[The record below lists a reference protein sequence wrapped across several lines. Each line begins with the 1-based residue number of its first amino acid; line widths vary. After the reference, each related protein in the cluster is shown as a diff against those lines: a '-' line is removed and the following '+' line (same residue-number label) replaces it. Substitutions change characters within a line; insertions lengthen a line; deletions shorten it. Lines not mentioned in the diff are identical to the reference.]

1 MLLARHNLAHFG
13 FAIFD
18 DITTDIEGH
27 AVDRTGEF
35 EGGLV
40 VESHGRTGI
49 STDDETTTQS
59 HGQRGG
65 MRDIGLPDQLT
76 IDIKLSA
83 AGCALAIGD
92 IRWASN
98 FELEPPTLIQRKHDY

>member
-1 MLLARHNLAHFG
+1 MITFYFNKERSSFNVEPRSSLSKTSVMLLARHNLAHFG

-27 AVDRTGEF
+27 AVDRAGEF

-49 STDDETTTQS
+49 STDDETTTRS
-59 HGQRGG
+59 HAERDG
-65 MRDIGLPDQLT
+65 MREIGLPDQLSS
-76 IDIKLSA
+76 K
-83 AGCALAIGD
+83 
-92 IRWASN
+92 
-98 FELEPPTLIQRKHDY
+98 